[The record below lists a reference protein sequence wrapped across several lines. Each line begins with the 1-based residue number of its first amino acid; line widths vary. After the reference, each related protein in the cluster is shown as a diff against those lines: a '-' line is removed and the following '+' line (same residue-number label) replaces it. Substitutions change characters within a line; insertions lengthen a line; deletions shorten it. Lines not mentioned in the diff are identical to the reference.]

1 MEISVDTG
9 DRCYQYK
16 YLSGYHDII
25 LYYIYYFLFLYFFK
39 DGADIESFHRE
50 NVNRGILVLLI
61 FSYI

>member
-25 LYYIYYFLFLYFFK
+25 LYYIYYFLFLYFLKMEQTLRVF
-39 DGADIESFHRE
+39 IEKT
-50 NVNRGILVLLI
+50 
-61 FSYI
+61 